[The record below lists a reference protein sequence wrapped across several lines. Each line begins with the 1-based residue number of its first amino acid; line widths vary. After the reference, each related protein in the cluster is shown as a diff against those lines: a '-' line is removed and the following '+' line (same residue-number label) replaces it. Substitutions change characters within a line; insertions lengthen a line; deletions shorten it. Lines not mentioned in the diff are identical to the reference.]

1 MSKND
6 WLTKT
11 FMSSKFKKYKWIYD
25 DKSLYIRENLDYRLI
40 HYINLPVVEAD
51 EFRKNLGVENDKSI
65 RIEREIITI
74 IMKILTKE
82 NMVKQYQILGLPYRV
97 DLRFVDHKF
106 VIEIDEDGHPYYGND
121 KPRQKLIE
129 FHGFTF
135 IRINPDPDPDAGR
148 IWWQKYAITL
158 LNRLGN

>member
-1 MSKND
+1 MIK
-6 WLTKT
+6 
-11 FMSSKFKKYKWIYD
+11 
-25 DKSLYIRENLDYRLI
+25 
-40 HYINLPVVEAD
+40 AD

-82 NMVKQYQILGLPYRV
+82 NMVRQYQILGLPYRV

-106 VIEIDEDGHPYYGND
+106 VIQIDDDGHPYYGND

-129 FHGFTF
+129 CHGFTF
-135 IRINPDPDPDAGR
+135 IRINPDPDTDVGR
-148 IWWQKYAITL
+148 I
-158 LNRLGN
+158 